1 MRRPTQPAGTHRMRR
16 PHVRRAAVAVAVLG
30 LALSAAT
37 AAGGGAGERP
47 RDAVRVRAAQGEPP
61 LDPAQFSATV
71 DNPLFPI
78 SKLHFT
84 RMSGSE
90 RDPDSGRRISLRGR
104 MRRLP
109 ATTRVAGFPV
119 TVVQDDE
126 FENGRLAEHT
136 LDYFAQDQAGNV
148 WYFGERIDNYEDGR
162 VVGHEGQWLAGRRG
176 ARPGLFMPAHPAVG
190 STFQQ
195 ERAPGVAEDRS
206 TVIALGVRVTT
217 PARVFRGCI
226 KTRDFSPLDRAT
238 EFKYYCPGVGI
249 AREIES
255 PGTKFD
261 VVRFG

>member
-1 MRRPTQPAGTHRMRR
+1 MRPPTPPTAMHRPRRPY
-16 PHVRRAAVAVAVLG
+16 VRRAAVAAAVLG
-30 LALSAAT
+30 LGLGLVA
-37 AAGGGAGERP
+37 AAGDGP
-47 RDAVRVRAAQGEPP
+47 RDAVLVRAAQGEPP

-71 DNPLFPI
+71 DNPLFPM

-84 RMSGSE
+84 RMKGSE
-90 RDPDSGRRISLRGR
+90 RDSESGRRISIRGR

-109 ATTRVAGFPV
+109 QTARVDGVAV
-119 TVVQDDE
+119 TVIQDDE
-126 FENGRLAEHT
+126 FEGGRLAEHT
-136 LDYFAQDQAGNV
+136 LDYFAQDRAGNV

-176 ARPGLFMPAHPAVG
+176 ARPGLFMPAHPALG
-190 STFQQ
+190 QTFQQ

-206 TVIALGVRVTT
+206 TVVALGVRVTT

-238 EFKYYCPGVGI
+238 EFKFYCPGVGI
-249 AREIES
+249 AREVES

-261 VVRFG
+261 VVSFG

>member
-1 MRRPTQPAGTHRMRR
+1 MRRATPPAATNRPRR
-16 PHVRRAAVAVAVLG
+16 PRFRRAAVTAAVLG
-30 LALSAAT
+30 LGLLAA
-37 AAGGGAGERP
+37 ACGADGDGSRN
-47 RDAVRVRAAQGEPP
+47 AVRVSAAQGEPP

-71 DNPLFPI
+71 DNPLFPM

-84 RMSGSE
+84 RMRGSE
-90 RDPDSGRRISLRGR
+90 RDSESGRRISLRGR

-109 ATTRVAGFPV
+109 ATTRVNGFPV

-126 FENGRLAEHT
+126 FEGGRLAEHT
-136 LDYFAQDQAGNV
+136 LDYFAQDRAGNV

-176 ARPGLFMPAHPAVG
+176 ARPGLFMPAHPALG
-190 STFQQ
+190 QTFQQ

-206 TVIALGVRVTT
+206 TVVALGVRVTT

-238 EFKYYCPGVGI
+238 EFKFYCPGVGI
-249 AREIES
+249 AREVES
-255 PGTKFD
+255 PGTTFD
-261 VVRFG
+261 VVSFG

>member
-1 MRRPTQPAGTHRMRR
+1 MRRSTPPATTHRRRR
-16 PHVRRAAVAVAVLG
+16 PRVRRAGVAVAVLG
-30 LALSAAT
+30 LGLGLVAA
-37 AAGGGAGERP
+37 AIGGEGDGP

-71 DNPLFPI
+71 DNPLFPM

-84 RMSGSE
+84 RMRGSE
-90 RDPDSGRRISLRGR
+90 RDRESGRRISLRGR

-109 ATTRVAGFPV
+109 ATTRVNGFPV

-126 FENGRLAEHT
+126 FEGGRLAEHT

-176 ARPGLFMPAHPAVG
+176 ARPGLFMPAHPALG
-190 STFQQ
+190 DTFQQ

-206 TVIALGVRVTT
+206 TVVALGVRVTT

-226 KTRDFSPLDRAT
+226 KTKDFSPLDRTT
-238 EFKYYCPGVGI
+238 EFKFYCPGVGI

-261 VVRFG
+261 VVSFG

>member
-1 MRRPTQPAGTHRMRR
+1 MT
-16 PHVRRAAVAVAVLG
+16 VRRSREPAATRRLQLRRAGVAAAVLVLG
-30 LALSAAT
+30 LV
-37 AAGGGAGERP
+37 AAGCGGEGDGP
-47 RDAVRVRAAQGEPP
+47 RDAVRVRATQGEPP

-71 DNPLFPI
+71 DNPLFPV
-78 SKLHFT
+78 SKLRFT

-90 RDPDSGRRISLRGR
+90 RDPDSGRRISIRGR

-109 ATTRVAGFPV
+109 GTARVAGFPV

-126 FENGRLAEHT
+126 FENGRLVEHT
-136 LDYFAQDQAGNV
+136 LDYYAQDRVGNV
-148 WYFGERIDNYEDGR
+148 WYFGERIDNYENGR
-162 VVGHEGQWLAGRRG
+162 VVGHEGQWLTGRRG

-190 STFQQ
+190 RTFEQ

-206 TVIALGVRVTT
+206 TVVALGVRVTT

-238 EFKYYCPGVGI
+238 EFKFYCPGVGI
-249 AREIES
+249 AREVES

-261 VVRFG
+261 VVSFG